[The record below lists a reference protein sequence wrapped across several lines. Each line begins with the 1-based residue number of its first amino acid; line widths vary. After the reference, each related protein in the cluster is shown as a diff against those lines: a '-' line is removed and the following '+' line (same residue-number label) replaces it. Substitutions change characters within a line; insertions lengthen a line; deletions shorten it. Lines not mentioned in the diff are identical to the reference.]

1 MIAMPRER
9 NLTLTSALPLRV
21 KVCKGLFHPRVSNK
35 ASFQTM
41 GLGFGNGIC
50 DTAAWKQTCL
60 LPCLFICWERDKV
73 VMCRKHDPAP
83 LPNTTLSFCTRCRFE
98 VCPPLLNTLPPHVVS
113 HLTCRSGMGQARSEV
128 SDKAVHLPRL
138 VLSCYSAFNKLV
150 RNVVK

>member
-83 LPNTTLSFCTRCRFE
+83 LPNSPLSFCTRCRFE
-98 VCPPLLNTLPPHVVS
+98 VCPPPKYSPTPRCLSPYLPEWHGTSSKWSFRQGCAFAPACSLMLL
-113 HLTCRSGMGQARSEV
+113 GFQ
-128 SDKAVHLPRL
+128 
-138 VLSCYSAFNKLV
+138 
-150 RNVVK
+150 